1 MQSEPS
7 YLPSIMS
14 WTRESVQILF
24 YSSLIRFIFIW
35 IDYLIWLSAQ
45 PAQEVAQ
52 EAEEDHSLH

>member
-35 IDYLIWLSAQ
+35 IDYLIWVSAQ
-45 PAQEVAQ
+45 PAQVLAQ
-52 EAEEDHSLH
+52 EAEGDHSLH

>member
-1 MQSEPS
+1 MQSKPS

-35 IDYLIWLSAQ
+35 IDYLIWVSAQ
-45 PAQEVAQ
+45 PAQVLAQ
-52 EAEEDHSLH
+52 EAEGDHSLH